1 MWPGGPCRRWF
12 RCPADRRA
20 SAERSPSTVVSP
32 MIGLRALVRR
42 PALGT
47 APYAVCPAAQDLVPL
62 AGQAVPGDAR
72 TRKWVPVKPLA
83 GTAVIGIGN
92 EFRRDDGLGWA
103 AISLLRAR
111 KAQRPLPSG
120 TDLAQCDGDPGRL
133 IGLWEGKALTL
144 VVDACFPP
152 AAQPGRTHRWCVAP
166 GEMPHPAA
174 AGRQSTHGLGLAEAV
189 CLADRVGRGPGG
201 SSCMRSRG
209 RTVRWALGSRRRS
222 RPPCRF

>member
-1 MWPGGPCRRWF
+1 M
-12 RCPADRRA
+12 
-20 SAERSPSTVVSP
+20 V
-32 MIGLRALVRR
+32 GLRALVRR

-103 AISLLRAR
+103 AIALLRAR
-111 KAQRPLPSG
+111 KAQRALPPG
-120 TDLAQCDGDPGRL
+120 TELAQCDGDPGRL
-133 IGLWEGKALTL
+133 ISIWEGKALTF

-152 AAQPGRTHRWCVAP
+152 AAQPGRTHRWCVSP
-166 GEMPHPAA
+166 GGMPHPAA

-189 CLADRVGRGPGG
+189 CLADRVGRGPGRLIVYAVEG
-201 SSCMRSRG
+201 ADRSLGTGLTPAVAAALPLLTLRIEADVRRHDERTRRTGFEPRSRE
-209 RTVRWALGSRRRS
+209 V
-222 RPPCRF
+222 